1 MCDVGTGNMLLLKT
15 KDIVIKHWTKT
26 HFVLLCTTLA
36 GVGSVLY
43 ANVYGVPAV
52 SLYYIGVNH

>member
-1 MCDVGTGNMLLLKT
+1 MLLLKT